1 MLSLLLNNN
10 TDDEVRGRGE
20 SELAVDIVHRNQ
32 YKDNYVSS
40 PASIE
45 QMAVMPTFYVL
56 DQSMKKKYLAHLF
69 WSRYYRSITPH
80 KSHTP

>member
-1 MLSLLLNNN
+1 MLSLMLKI
-10 TDDEVRGRGE
+10 TQMMRCARGE

-56 DQSMKKKYLAHLF
+56 DQSRKKNILPTCSGAVTTDQLHHINL
-69 WSRYYRSITPH
+69 
-80 KSHTP
+80 HTP